1 MSGRHYRALAAMHQ
15 HIQEQIDVA
24 NRSSQPDWLEI
35 SQLKRLRLSIKDQMR
50 RALEGGREAPW
61 QTPAANDVG
70 RHRPAVVP
78 GRDA

>member
-15 HIQEQIDVA
+15 TIQQQIDA
-24 NRSSQPDWLEI
+24 ATRSRQPDWLEI

-61 QTPAANDVG
+61 LTPAANDDG
-70 RHRPAVVP
+70 RSRPAAVP
-78 GRDA
+78 NGDA